1 MQDIN
6 ALCAAAKECNTEL
19 EKLMRNVQ
27 ILNEFLTEGKCLM
40 LGTKEIAQL
49 CGVSETTARE
59 FMNSKEVQSRL
70 FDYGQGKKISFFNFL
85 KIRGIGGA

>member
-1 MQDIN
+1 MQDIEE
-6 ALCAAAKECNTEL
+6 LCKVTKECNEEL
-19 EKLMRNVQ
+19 ERLNKNVAL
-27 ILNEFLTEGKCLM
+27 LNEFVANGKCLM
-40 LGTKEIAQL
+40 LGTKEVAQL
-49 CGVSETTARE
+49 CGVSEATARE